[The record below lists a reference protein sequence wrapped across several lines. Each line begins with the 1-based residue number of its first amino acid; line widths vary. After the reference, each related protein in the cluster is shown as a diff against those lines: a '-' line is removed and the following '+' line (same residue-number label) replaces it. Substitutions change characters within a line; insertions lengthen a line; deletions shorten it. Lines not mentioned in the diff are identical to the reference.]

1 MRNINLLPRK
11 PLIDQIFP
19 TLLTVTLTL
28 YLGIALILFLVTLNK
43 STTMTEN
50 EKKIA
55 YLNNEIQVLNQQR
68 QIDPL
73 TQNYNTFSSEINAL
87 KNSRHDWI
95 PIIELVT
102 VSLSPQSRIL
112 QMSVG
117 SEANSESDS
126 PVMSLVLNVKSL
138 TEVANYIVLMQKSPL
153 LKSVSIGNLTRLQFE
168 RNLLT
173 GDDPLQPG
181 EFEEFD
187 ETEQPNQFDSNDSD
201 PLTEQEF
208 IESLEEKTADS
219 DNESDDLLNQLQ
231 WIISQK
237 MAKQQLD
244 VDVPDKDFLA
254 PGNNDPSSYGN
265 GVFTEE
271 EISKAKETVEQF
283 KNQEITESDSSQ
295 NSPVPEDNSIP
306 NTDNSTPG
314 PKENDGKIFYYEV
327 NLSLTISAPT
337 AEK

>member
-19 TLLTVTLTL
+19 TLLTVIITL
-28 YLGIALILFLVTLNK
+28 YLGVALILFLVTLNK
-43 STTMTEN
+43 STTITEN
-50 EKKIA
+50 EKKVA

-73 TQNYNTFSSEINAL
+73 TQNYNTFSGEINAL
-87 KNSRHDWI
+87 KNSRHGWI

-112 QMSVG
+112 QMSVD
-117 SEANSESDS
+117 SEANSESAP
-126 PVMSLVLNVKSL
+126 PVMSLVLNVKNL
-138 TEVANYIVLMQKSPL
+138 TGVANYIVLLQKSPL
-153 LKSVSIGNLTRLQFE
+153 LKSVVIGSITKLQFE

-173 GDDPLQPG
+173 EADPLQSG
-181 EFEEFD
+181 ELEGMN
-187 ETEQPNQFDSNDSD
+187 ETEQPNLFDSSDSNSQ
-201 PLTEQEF
+201 TKQEF
-208 IESLEEKTADS
+208 IESLEENSPDS

-231 WIISQK
+231 WIINQK
-237 MAKQQLD
+237 LAKQQLD
-244 VDVPDKDFLA
+244 VDVPDKDFLT
-254 PGNNDPSSYGN
+254 PGNNDSSYGN

-271 EISKAKETVEQF
+271 EISKAEETVEQF
-283 KNQEITESDSSQ
+283 KNQKINESGSSQ
-295 NSPVPEDNSIP
+295 NSPAPEDNSIP
-306 NTDNSTPG
+306 NTDNSISG
-314 PKENDGKIFYYEV
+314 PKENDVKIFYYEV